1 MSIGTFLGG
10 VAEEFSS
17 YLNGYKD
24 ERLVAHG
31 AAVGLLRATD
41 AASAELASFFSELN
55 EVVIAFNQRQI
66 LFGDRYFRLKFKLQP
81 IKIPADYRLKCAQ
94 LRMYSYFFKSEGAA
108 LKLARD
114 AEIFYDYVREHNT
127 VALIRFLGYD
137 NSVRKLL
144 QTIDEV
150 HLRQLVTLVNG
161 GEAGGSPL
169 GVNMLI
175 HDFDNTGAAYL
186 ARRAEFTDLSNGL
199 ARLELKR
206 PLTKAE
212 LAKK

>member
-1 MSIGTFLGG
+1 MSIGIFLGG
-10 VAEEFSS
+10 VADEFSS
-17 YLNGYKD
+17 FLNGYKD

-41 AASAELASFFSELN
+41 GASAELASFFGELA
-55 EVVIAFNQRQI
+55 EVVIAFNQRHI

-94 LRMYSYFFKSEGAA
+94 LRMYSYLFTREGEA

-127 VALIRFLGYD
+127 VTLIRFLGYD

-186 ARRAEFTDLSNGL
+186 AHKAEFAGLSANL
-199 ARLELKR
+199 AKLELKR